1 MYLHE
6 AIRQVIQEGG
16 NVPMTIEDIASAI
29 NRRRLY
35 VKRDGSA
42 VDARQVAWRAAGDVA
57 KGNPPQFDVL
67 IRLRGAQ

>member
-16 NVPMTIEDIASAI
+16 NMPMTIEDIARAI
-29 NRRRLY
+29 NRRQLY

-42 VDARQVAWRAAGDVA
+42 VDARQVALRAAGDVA

-67 IRLRGAQ
+67 IRLRDAR